1 MSRVK
6 VLKDAN
12 SFMVEVARWQALVS
26 WLCLVTPTWA
36 FLASPFV
43 AARTHLMSAAV
54 DNFATE
60 LELVLHPQLA
70 LHSEQVT
77 KLNGSLPLAR
87 KSLSYIYTHIL
98 RKLDFMSGVRC
109 KLPVFIRAAWQ
120 KIYKTILQKASKSYA
135 VCRWQR

>member
-1 MSRVK
+1 
-6 VLKDAN
+6 
-12 SFMVEVARWQALVS
+12 
-26 WLCLVTPTWA
+26 
-36 FLASPFV
+36 
-43 AARTHLMSAAV
+43 MSAAV

-120 KIYKTILQKASKSYA
+120 KMYKTILQKASKSYA

>member
-120 KIYKTILQKASKSYA
+120 KMYKTILQKASKSYA